1 MNEPY
6 DIQDVMDM
14 TYAKALRR
22 KCKRVQEET
31 CVHERDE
38 KAHLLPI
45 RKCVPHAISK
55 DNVRMFE
62 ELCSSWWGASKN
74 L

>member
-14 TYAKALRR
+14 AYVTALRR
-22 KCKRVQEET
+22 KCKRAQEKT
-31 CVHERDE
+31 CVHEGDE
-38 KAHLLPI
+38 KAHLLHV
-45 RKCVPHAISK
+45 RKCVPHAVDK
-55 DNVRMFE
+55 DNVHMFE

>member
-22 KCKRVQEET
+22 KCKRAQEKT
-31 CVHERDE
+31 CVREGDE
-38 KAHLLPI
+38 KPHLLPV
-45 RKCVPHAISK
+45 RKCMTHAVNK
-55 DNVRMFE
+55 ENVRMFE